1 MSIVNSVKGFVR
13 TITGV
18 LPLTLE
24 GCVDEKSII
33 DYTIYGNS
41 VQDGTPT
48 PDTPVEVESV
58 GEKTKNLFNYAD
70 YTTLT
75 SYNGNDISAN
85 WLTIDGDLFYIKY
98 DYYNG
103 GCWLTPT
110 KQWGL
115 LAGTYTLSGKC
126 KDNTIKENP
135 NICYCGIRWSDDT
148 RNAGWGKINS
158 NDGEWYNFSYTFTIT
173 EDKTVKGIYLQNNG
187 ATAKSSICFT
197 NIQLEE
203 GSTATDYEPYGYKIP
218 IKVSGKNLLSPQ
230 KWVSGQHL
238 DGIIVYPNV
247 DYITSMGENYIE
259 ANLAAWQGVASEKFE
274 YAKVNTVGF
283 KINKN
288 RVVDDYTIYYIGLQG
303 YDVDGKK
310 TIFKQLST
318 SVVADKEYVFKKNN
332 GDFVF
337 GLTTKSV
344 RLCILSRSQAITGLR
359 VYDFYST
366 NDTATTYEPYHE
378 PITTNIYLD
387 EPLGAGQSIN
397 YKKDGL
403 PTIPTFKGTS
413 IISADT
419 TVQPS
424 NAEIEYYSN
433 VKE

>member
-1 MSIVNSVKGFVR
+1 MNYFQKKKLAFMSIVNKVKGFIR

-24 GCVDEKSII
+24 GCVDEESII
-33 DYTIYGNS
+33 DYTLYGQS

-48 PDTPVEVESV
+48 PETPVEVESV
-58 GEKTKNLFNYAD
+58 GEYD
-70 YTTLT
+70 ETT
-75 SYNGNDISAN
+75 
-85 WLTIDGDLFYIKY
+85 
-98 DYYNG
+98 
-103 GCWLTPT
+103 
-110 KQWGL
+110 
-115 LAGTYTLSGKC
+115 GK
-126 KDNTIKENP
+126 
-135 NICYCGIRWSDDT
+135 
-148 RNAGWGKINS
+148 
-158 NDGEWYNFSYTFTIT
+158 
-173 EDKTVKGIYLQNNG
+173 
-187 ATAKSSICFT
+187 
-197 NIQLEE
+197 
-203 GSTATDYEPYGYKIP
+203 YKIP

-238 DGIIVYPNV
+238 DGIIAYPNV
-247 DYITSMGENYIE
+247 NYITSIGENYIE
-259 ANLAAWQGVASEKFE
+259 ANFAAWRGVASEKFE

-288 RVVDDYTIYYIGLQG
+288 QVVDDYIIYYIGLQG

-310 TIFKQLST
+310 TVFKQLSR

-332 GDFVF
+332 GNFVL
-337 GLTTKSV
+337 GLSTTSV

-366 NDTATTYEPYHE
+366 NDAETGYEPYHE

-387 EPLGAGQSIN
+387 EPLGEGQSIN

-403 PTIPTFKGTS
+403 PAIPTFKGTS
-413 IISADT
+413 IITADT